1 MTQNHTEQNVASVRR
16 VSVSSVRNH
25 DRQEENENDI
35 LRTLVTKSVI
45 GATICFLIVAPI
57 AVYIAHKDA
66 HEVWQQERQKS
77 NIMKPHTEKIRTNV
91 NGQPFDMNVHIS
103 ETDNAVRYNIN
114 GKVIDMDK
122 RVVFNK
128 ECHQVN
134 KKLSDG
140 LQLPEVSQNMLLA
153 VMLYGYKFM
162 TTEYCYSFDIKGYIT
177 RFDKEF
183 SNTYN
188 NAIKALTAYAGNNVE
203 KCVIKPTIEARAK
216 YLHEEM
222 ESMYTSTK
230 LEMELDSNYKISLT
244 KSEFCEMLNTD
255 KIAQDTLFDTY
266 KSNMEII
273 KNSAV
278 SLSKY

>member
-1 MTQNHTEQNVASVRR
+1 MAQNHTEQNVTTMRH
-16 VSVSSVRNH
+16 VSMSSAQSHNE
-25 DRQEENENDI
+25 QEEIENYT
-35 LRTLVTKSVI
+35 LRTLVTKSVT
-45 GATICFLIVAPI
+45 GLTICVLVVTPI
-57 AVYIAHKDA
+57 ATYIAHKDA
-66 HEVWQQERQKS
+66 HKKWEYEQRQS
-77 NIMKPHTEKIRTNV
+77 NIMKPYTENIQANINDQT
-91 NGQPFDMNVHIS
+91 FDMNIHIS
-103 ETDNAVRYNIN
+103 ETDNTVKYVIN
-114 GKVIDMDK
+114 DKVLDMDK
-122 RVVFNK
+122 QVVFNK

-134 KKLSDG
+134 KRLSDG

-162 TTEYCYSFDIKGYIT
+162 TTEYCYPLDIKGYIT

-183 SNTYN
+183 SDTYN
-188 NAIKALTAYAGNNVE
+188 NAIKALKAYAGNNVE

-222 ESMYTSTK
+222 EGMYTSTK
-230 LEMELDSNYKISLT
+230 LEMELDSNYKTSLT

-255 KIAQDTLFDTY
+255 EIAQDALFDTY